1 MGDPIE
7 NSLYRFKMCTN
18 ESDILLCRTDHL
30 SAQDFNLLEK
40 QTDEVYRV
48 NVIIDQPGSIFTYE
62 GAFIAGG
69 IKWPSRWD
77 AYLNMEGAKVHWFSI
92 LNSLMVIAFLTS
104 IALVILLRTV
114 KRDLT
119 QFEELDMEMW
129 KTIKVEITLAGFQSP
144 GVLLVFSLVL
154 HVDGYIHLLV
164 VGSVTIYLFLYSVN
178 SVFDFTSL
186 NGPISATRFLGY
198 SLFMVIAIMLAK
210 V

>member
-7 NSLYRFKMCTN
+7 NSPYRFKMCTN
-18 ESDILLCRTDHL
+18 ESDILHCRTDHL

-48 NVIIDQPGSIFTYE
+48 NVIIDQP
-62 GAFIAGG
+62 GG

-119 QFEELDMEMW
+119 QFEELDKELW

-144 GVLLVFSLVL
+144 GVLLVFSLVP
-154 HVDGYIHLLV
+154 HVDGYIHLPA
-164 VGSVTIYLFLYSVN
+164 VGSVAIYLFLYSVN

-186 NGPISATRFLGY
+186 NGPISATLFLGY

>member
-7 NSLYRFKMCTN
+7 NSPYRFKMCTT

-40 QTDEVYRV
+40 QTDGVYRV
-48 NVIIDQPGSIFTYE
+48 NVIID
-62 GAFIAGG
+62 G

-92 LNSLMVIAFLTS
+92 LNSLMMIAFLTS

-114 KRDLT
+114 KRDLS
-119 QFEELDMEMW
+119 QFEELDREMW

-144 GVLLVFSLVL
+144 GVLLVFSLVP
-154 HVDGYIHLLV
+154 HVDGYIHLPAV
-164 VGSVTIYLFLYSVN
+164 VAIYLFLYSVN

-186 NGPISATRFLGY
+186 NGPISA
-198 SLFMVIAIMLAK
+198 S
-210 V
+210 